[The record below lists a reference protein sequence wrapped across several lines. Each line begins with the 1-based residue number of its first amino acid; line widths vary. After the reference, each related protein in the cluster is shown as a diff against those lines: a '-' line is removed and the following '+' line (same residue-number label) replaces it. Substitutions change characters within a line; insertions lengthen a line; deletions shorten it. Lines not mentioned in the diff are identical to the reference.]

1 MTYWNIGWLRGVRHL
16 RDNET
21 SDFEDSAPDNL
32 ISISLV
38 GKYIIP
44 LRPRTPPING
54 YHSSKV
60 REILS
65 QGFTE
70 GKHFPPFGEPIGFF
84 SKEKYWSIGI
94 AFESSNM
101 ESTWNQIFK
110 SKDSQRIL
118 TGDITFWSLW
128 NQPPQNCKKKTNRH
142 HFFCRSK
149 TSVGWMFFF
158 IEICKTATLRLGG
171 GIFPG
176 TLWPLSKYRS
186 SGPNTGSWKMEK
198 NVAWQMLDIDWR

>member
-1 MTYWNIGWLRGVRHL
+1 MFLYMKYWNIGWLRGVPHL

-70 GKHFPPFGEPIGFF
+70 GKHFPPFREPIGIF

-101 ESTWNQIFK
+101 ESNLQIKGFT
-110 SKDSQRIL
+110 KDSHGWYHIL
-118 TGDITFWSLW
+118 VTLEPTTAKL
-128 NQPPQNCKKKTNRH
+128 QKKN
-142 HFFCRSK
+142 
-149 TSVGWMFFF
+149 
-158 IEICKTATLRLGG
+158 
-171 GIFPG
+171 
-176 TLWPLSKYRS
+176 
-186 SGPNTGSWKMEK
+186 
-198 NVAWQMLDIDWR
+198 